1 MIDFVHHQ
9 MPVALAGSLGE
20 AGQLVTLEHCTRGVG
35 RRGHQ
40 GTDSVF
46 VPVAV
51 DQVGRQLIID
61 VRPYR
66 YQLRP
71 TFDQTQEVAV
81 ARVAGVGQQP
91 VLARI
96 DQQTAGQQQRTGSAR
111 GDEDPFRVDA
121 HPVALVVETCN
132 RLAQGGQAAGRGVA
146 GVARGQGRLASRH
159 DGRGGGEVRLADLQV
174 DDIMASRLQLIG
186 ARQQRHDVEGF
197 DSATACT
204 VGLSHGPSLNWV

>member
-146 GVARGQGRLASRH
+146 GVARGQGRLPAATMGVAVVKSGSPISRWMTSWPAACSSLARASNAMTWK
-159 DGRGGGEVRLADLQV
+159 GSIARLRAL
-174 DDIMASRLQLIG
+174 
-186 ARQQRHDVEGF
+186 
-197 DSATACT
+197 
-204 VGLSHGPSLNWV
+204 